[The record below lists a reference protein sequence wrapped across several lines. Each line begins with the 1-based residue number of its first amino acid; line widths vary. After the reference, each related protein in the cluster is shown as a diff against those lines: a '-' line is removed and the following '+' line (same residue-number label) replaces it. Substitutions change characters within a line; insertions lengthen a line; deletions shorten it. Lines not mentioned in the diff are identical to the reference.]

1 MYSFNNQPART
12 AILTLRKQL
21 EMMGNEDNQP
31 KKVSTGLLSPKAKP
45 MSDATQNKSE
55 ARRVLDYMKEI
66 RNTMG
71 AYKNG
76 V

>member
-12 AILTLRKQL
+12 AIITLRKQL
-21 EMMGNEDNQP
+21 EMMGNESSEP

-45 MSDATQNKSE
+45 MSNATQNKSE
-55 ARRVLDYMKEI
+55 TRRVLEYMQEI
-66 RNTMG
+66 RKAMG
-71 AYKNG
+71 AYKDG

>member
-21 EMMGNEDNQP
+21 EMMGNEDSKP
-31 KKVSTGLLSPKAKP
+31 KKVSTGLLAPKARP

-55 ARRVLDYMKEI
+55 TRRVLDYMKEI